1 MPKKQD
7 GKKRITILG
16 DSLAA
21 DDLSWGWAPHLG
33 YELANK
39 NLPFDVINL
48 ARGLAMIG
56 TEAAYEPGDN
66 CLNVKFPEPVGLRQF
81 RW

>member
-16 DSLAA
+16 DSLAT

-33 YELANK
+33 YELVNK
-39 NLPFDVINL
+39 
-48 ARGLAMIG
+48 
-56 TEAAYEPGDN
+56 
-66 CLNVKFPEPVGLRQF
+66 
-81 RW
+81 